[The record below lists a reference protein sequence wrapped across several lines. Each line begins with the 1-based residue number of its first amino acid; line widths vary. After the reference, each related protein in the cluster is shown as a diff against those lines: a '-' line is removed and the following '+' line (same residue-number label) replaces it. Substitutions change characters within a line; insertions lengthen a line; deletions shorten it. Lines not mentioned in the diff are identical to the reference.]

1 MLLSFLM
8 EEKRS
13 IYPGEDRILVPSPKV
28 ETYDLKPEMSAYE
41 VTDKLCKAILRTRN
55 MMS

>member
-8 EEKRS
+8 GERE
-13 IYPGEDRILVPSPKV
+13 IYPGEDRILCPSPKV

-41 VTDKLCKAILRTRN
+41 VTDTLCKQ
-55 MMS
+55 